1 MNACSASCGYC
12 GRCSD
17 DDAQP
22 HGSFRCVA
30 CGRVRDHA
38 DDCSEWARMV
48 ERDRRSAQD
57 SAFSRRVNKFVSGDA
72 A

>member
-1 MNACSASCGYC
+1 MEY
-12 GRCSD
+12 D
-17 DDAQP
+17 DDIPDGRADY
-22 HGSFRCVA
+22 RCVA

-48 ERDRRSAQD
+48 ERDRRSARD